1 MNKIL
6 LTLFTLIDFSFS
18 ATHQQVEQYIMISKS
33 DSDLIEMEQM
43 IEEITPS
50 STKNSETITIRFK
63 DYLEKNFSESEIIE
77 LIRLYK
83 NPLLLTLRELD
94 SDLPEEELI
103 EFNLSLQESPLSTE
117 RLHLNQQILKN
128 MFDDEDLKNM
138 IQGFDKKLFETF
150 EPEERQPLLTKKDEN
165 TFIKDIREELTLPL
179 LYSTQTL
186 NMDELNELQ
195 KLTSTALIKKA
206 NKVELDATMYA
217 IEDFMQEMITGMMDS
232 FMEEG
237 SNNSPLLESFLEG

>member
-6 LTLFTLIDFSFS
+6 LTLFTLIHFSFS
-18 ATHQQVEQYIMISKS
+18 ATHEQVEQYIMISKS

-43 IEEITPS
+43 IEAITPA

-63 DYLEKNFSESEIIE
+63 DYLEKNFSEREITE
-77 LIRLYK
+77 LIKLYK

-94 SDLPEEELI
+94 SDLPEEELK
-103 EFNLSLQESPLSTE
+103 EFNLSLQENPLSTE
-117 RLHLNQQILKN
+117 RLDLNQKILKN

-150 EPEERQPLLTKKDEN
+150 EPQEKQPLLTKEDEN
-165 TFIKDIREELTLPL
+165 NFVKDIREELTLPL

-195 KLTSTALIKKA
+195 KLTDTALIKKA
-206 NKVELDATMYA
+206 NKIELDATMYA

-232 FMEEG
+232 FMDET
-237 SNNSPLLESFLEG
+237 NNTPLLESFLEG

>member
-6 LTLFTLIDFSFS
+6 LTLFTLIHFSFS
-18 ATHQQVEQYIMISKS
+18 ATHEQVEQYIIISKS

-50 STKNSETITIRFK
+50 STKNSQTITIRFK
-63 DYLEKNFSESEIIE
+63 DYLEKNFTEREITE

-94 SDLPEEELI
+94 SDLPEEELR
-103 EFNLSLQESPLSTE
+103 EFNLSLQENPLSTE

-165 TFIKDIREELTLPL
+165 SFVKDIREELTLPL
-179 LYSTQTL
+179 LYNTQTL

-195 KLTSTALIKKA
+195 ELTNTALIKKA
-206 NKVELDATMYA
+206 NKIELDATMYA
-217 IEDFMQEMITGMMDS
+217 IEDFMQEMITGIMDS

>member
-1 MNKIL
+1 
-6 LTLFTLIDFSFS
+6 
-18 ATHQQVEQYIMISKS
+18 MISKS

-63 DYLEKNFSESEIIE
+63 DYLQKNFSEHEITE

-94 SDLPEEELI
+94 SDLPEEELR
-103 EFNLSLQESPLSTE
+103 EFNLSLQENPLSTE

-165 TFIKDIREELTLPL
+165 SFVKDIREELTLPL

-195 KLTSTALIKKA
+195 KLTNTALIKKA
-206 NKVELDATMYA
+206 NKIELDATMYA